1 MISTR
6 RTLMG
11 VAAAAAILPARSRAQ
26 SRPLIKIGVMN
37 DLSGP
42 YRDATGLG
50 SSVCAQYA
58 VKQFGDAPFEVQIL
72 TADHQNK
79 PDVGASIARQWCD
92 RDGVDVILDV
102 PTSSVSLAVNSIAKE
117 KNKLY
122 LNTGGG
128 TGDLTG
134 TQCTPVTIHWTYDTY
149 MLSRSSATQITKLGG
164 KRWYFITADYVFGQQ
179 LARDAMT
186 FVKANGGTVLGE
198 TRYPFPQTTDFSS
211 QLLEAQ
217 AAGADVIGFANAG
230 SDTINCI
237 KQAHEFGLASKV
249 KLAAMLMEMS
259 DVKAVGTEIGQGL
272 YLTQTYYW
280 DQNEGTRSLARAVQ
294 PKMPGNVMPT
304 MIHAG
309 CYGVTLHYLK
319 ALRAVGT
326 QHAGDGAAICSA
338 MKKMPTEDEAF
349 GKNTIREDG
358 LALLPAYLYQIK
370 TSAESTGPWDLQKLV
385 ATTPAPEA
393 WKPLAEEGCPLVKS

>member
-1 MISTR
+1 MIITR
-6 RTLMG
+6 RTVMG
-11 VAAAAAILPARSRAQ
+11 AAAAAALLPARSRAQ

-42 YRDATGLG
+42 YRDATGPG

-149 MLSRSSATQITKLGG
+149 MLSRSTATQITKLGG
-164 KRWYFITADYVFGQQ
+164 KKWYFITADYVFGQQ

-259 DVKAVGTEIGQGL
+259 DVKAVGAETGQGL
-272 YLTQTYYW
+272 YLTQTYY
-280 DQNEGTRSLARAVQ
+280 
-294 PKMPGNVMPT
+294 
-304 MIHAG
+304 
-309 CYGVTLHYLK
+309 
-319 ALRAVGT
+319 
-326 QHAGDGAAICSA
+326 
-338 MKKMPTEDEAF
+338 
-349 GKNTIREDG
+349 
-358 LALLPAYLYQIK
+358 
-370 TSAESTGPWDLQKLV
+370 
-385 ATTPAPEA
+385 
-393 WKPLAEEGCPLVKS
+393 